1 MSETEDPTIKLLLLA
16 ESLKHMEEKCERITQ
31 RLDNE
36 VAFKK
41 DLKLLSKDISA
52 VKHMALNNNESFKW
66 FVRMLGG
73 AIVSGVLGVFWW
85 LVQKN

>member
-1 MSETEDPTIKLLLLA
+1 MAEKEDPTVKLLLLA
-16 ESLKHMEEKCERITQ
+16 ENIKHMEEKCERIMK
-31 RLDNE
+31 RLDHE

-41 DLKLLSKDISA
+41 DLELLGKDIKE